1 MTIRIQSTILLQ
13 VLTTLFS
20 LSISN
25 VSIPVMAVNPGTLQG
40 IEDHL
45 TEVQQ
50 ALDTNDV
57 EGAKMH
63 LNLAMEQLNELQNK
77 AATMKSP

>member
-1 MTIRIQSTILLQ
+1 MTTRIHSTILIL
-13 VLTTLFS
+13 VLTTLIS

-25 VSIPVMAVNPGTLQG
+25 VSIPAMAVNPETVQG

-77 AATMKSP
+77 TATMKLS